1 MNIMNYWIKYI
12 YLNFHILLSLSLF
25 FIEEYTALI
34 ILQIGAFSFIL
45 RYRKLLY
52 IFYIPILFFSLIKIF
67 ASSNYI
73 FYFIDLIGCFF
84 TLYLS
89 KNILNYIEIFLF
101 SLYLFLLSFFYLFLE
116 EQRYDIYTYFNIVDK
131 IYFIDNIT
139 LFTLL
144 LLQLLV
150 LFVSSKPTLQ

>member
-1 MNIMNYWIKYI
+1 MNYWIKYI

-73 FYFIDLIGCFF
+73 FYFIDLIGYFF